1 MKSIFT
7 GGRRKV
13 VAVMAIALVA
23 SLTQVSSSG
32 AAGAD
37 TPKRGGNITVGI
49 FDSFPGYCMADNLA
63 NSSLMGART
72 IYETWVEQ
80 RADGKI
86 VPYLLKSFEHSAD
99 NKTWLLTV
107 RDGIKFHDG
116 TPVDATA
123 LLLNIQALRGALY
136 VNGLIGKTP
145 KSTGKLGTAVG
156 FTANIQDVVAIGAM
170 SVQVSL
176 FQPESD
182 YPESLYA
189 SGRFFARAPS
199 QILGADCSTKPVGT
213 GAFKLVST
221 ELTKLVVAANPDY
234 WRKDAKGGKLP
245 YLDGITFT
253 FLPDAQPRVSGVK
266 SGSLAATMFTSATE
280 AKQIKDLQKNKN
292 ITTIISPTDY
302 YPTIWMNHKIA
313 PFSSKNA
320 RLALSHALD
329 REKWLKV
336 RQKGLGM
343 VPDSIVGPNNIMYN
357 KKNYAGFDLAAAK
370 ADVAAYKTETGKDL
384 EFSLPYVSAS
394 ADATANAILIQQM
407 CAAAGIKVNLLS
419 QTTAEAIAK
428 AFPMQYQMLPLLL
441 MEGTGTGFILP
452 FLVSD
457 MSAGNPNHFITQIAA
472 KVPALKGLPVYFGI
486 LNISS
491 FKDTV
496 SENLLFAARGE
507 SNMAKKKKL
516 YQQATAQIQAEA
528 HVTNISMLAYSL
540 SYKNLGGVGEL
551 PLAAGGPRRLVTN
564 FGIDWTGVW
573 STK

>member
-63 NSSLMGART
+63 NSALMGART

-123 LLLNIQALRGALY
+123 LLLNLQALRGALY
-136 VNGLIGKTP
+136 INGLLGKKP
-145 KSTGKLGTAVG
+145 ASTGKLGTAVG
-156 FTANIQDVVAIGAM
+156 FTANIQDAVAVGAM
-170 SVQVSL
+170 SVQITL
-176 FQPESD
+176 FQPESN

-213 GAFKLVST
+213 GAFKLVTT

-280 AKQIKDLQKNKN
+280 AKQIKDLQKNKS
-292 ITTIISPTDY
+292 ITTIISPNDY
-302 YPTIWMNHKIA
+302 YPTIWMNHKVA

-441 MEGTGTGFILP
+441 MEGTGTAFILP

-457 MSAGNPNHFITQIAA
+457 MSGGNPNHFITKTAA
-472 KVPALKGLPVYFGI
+472 AVPALKSLPVYFGI

-528 HVTNISMLAYSL
+528 HVTNIAMLAYSL

>member
-23 SLTQVSSSG
+23 SLTQVTSSG

-63 NSSLMGART
+63 NSSLMAGRT

-99 NKTWLLTV
+99 YKTWLLTI

-116 TPVDATA
+116 TDVNATA

-136 VNGLIGKTP
+136 INGLLGKTP

-156 FTANIQDVVAIGAM
+156 FTANIQDVVAVGAM
-170 SVQVSL
+170 SVQVTL
-176 FQPESD
+176 YQAESD

-213 GAFKLVST
+213 GAFKLVTT

-266 SGSLAATMFTSATE
+266 SGALAATMFSTATE
-280 AKQIKDLQKNKN
+280 AKQIKDLQKNKKL
-292 ITTIISPTDY
+292 TTIISPSDY
-302 YPTIWMNHKIA
+302 YPTIWLNHKIA

-320 RLALSHALD
+320 RLAVSHAMD
-329 REKWLKV
+329 RVKWNKV
-336 RQKGLGM
+336 RQKGMGM
-343 VPDSIVGPNNIMYN
+343 VPESIVGPNNIMFN
-357 KKNYAGFDLAAAK
+357 KKGYAGFDLAAAK
-370 ADVAAYKTETGKDL
+370 ADVAAYKVETGKDL

-394 ADATANAILIQQM
+394 ADSTANAVLLQQM
-407 CAAAGIKVNLLS
+407 WQAAGMKVNLLS
-419 QTTAEAIAK
+419 VTTAEAIQK
-428 AFPMQYQMLPLLL
+428 AFPMQFQLLPLLL
-441 MEGTGTGFILP
+441 MEGTGTGFIVP
-452 FLVSD
+452 FVVSD
-457 MSAGNPNHFITQIAA
+457 MSGGNPNHFITQIAKA
-472 KVPALKGLPVYFGI
+472 VPALKGLPIYFGI

-496 SENLLFAARGE
+496 SENLLFAARAE
-507 SNMAKKKKL
+507 PNMAKKKKL
-516 YQQATAQIQAEA
+516 YQQATQQLQEEV
-528 HVTNISMLAYSL
+528 HMTNISMTAYSL
-540 SYKNLGGVGEL
+540 TYKNLGGVGEL
-551 PLAAGGPRRLVTN
+551 PLAAGGPRRLMTN

-573 STK
+573 LTK

>member
-1 MKSIFT
+1 MKKLFT

-23 SLTQVSSSG
+23 SLTQVTTSG

-63 NSSLMGART
+63 NSSLMAGRT

-80 RADGKI
+80 RVDGKI

-99 NKTWLLTV
+99 YKTWLLTI

-116 TPVDATA
+116 TDVNATA

-136 VNGLIGKTP
+136 INGLLGKTP

-156 FTANIQDVVAIGAM
+156 FTANIQDVVAVGAM
-170 SVQVSL
+170 SVQVTL
-176 FQPESD
+176 YQAESD

-234 WRKDAKGGKLP
+234 WRKDANGGKLP

-266 SGSLAATMFTSATE
+266 SGALAATMFSSASE

-292 ITTIISPTDY
+292 LTTIISPTDY
-302 YPTIWMNHKIA
+302 YPTIWLNHKIA

-320 RLALSHALD
+320 RLAVSHAMD
-329 REKWLKV
+329 RAKWLKV

-357 KKNYAGFDLAAAK
+357 KKGYAGFDLAAAK
-370 ADVAAYKTETGKDL
+370 ADVVAYKTETGKDL

-394 ADATANAILIQQM
+394 ADSTANAVLLQQM
-407 CAAAGIKVNLLS
+407 WQAAGMKVNLLS
-419 QTTAEAIAK
+419 VTTAEAIQK
-428 AFPMQYQMLPLLL
+428 AFPMQFQLLPLLL
-441 MEGTGTGFILP
+441 MEGTSTGFIVP
-452 FLVSD
+452 FVVSD
-457 MSAGNPNHFITQIAA
+457 MSGGNPNHFITQIAKA
-472 KVPALKGLPVYFGI
+472 VPALKGLPIYFGI

-496 SENLLFAARGE
+496 SENLLFAARAE
-507 SNMAKKKKL
+507 PNMAKKKKL
-516 YQQATAQIQAEA
+516 YQQATQQLQEEV
-528 HVTNISMLAYSL
+528 HMTNISMLAYSL
-540 SYKNLGGVGEL
+540 TYKNLGGVGEL
-551 PLAAGGPRRLVTN
+551 PLAAGGQRRLMTN